1 MTLTSAHSSV
11 SHTARPS
18 PLLLLSSMGSEWG
31 RRIASWVCLPFILSW
46 RLIALL
52 RRLLSRWF
60 IEGRR
65 LALAMRKSP
74 EYVPVALYAAAALL
88 IVPTGF
94 VPGWDRAWWYVG
106 AAFVFAFATVLLY
119 ARYVETRALERG
131 EQRAVARA
139 QTEHRLELQKLL
151 GFDLHNLLN
160 VIAEVLTESDP
171 GKRRELARKARRT
184 AVCMTANLVGKSAGN
199 GTRANLYR
207 LNYAKTAMS
216 VEPGAFYGRG
226 DRSMRIFTEEDD
238 TFNEIMR
245 NEVVFEDFL
254 PKADHQ
260 KYRTYIA
267 HPVSIGGSNDG
278 PLQIYGAL
286 TVDCP
291 GPDDLDP
298 KVDVAKVA
306 VFSTLIAATYEC

>member
-1 MTLTSAHSSV
+1 
-11 SHTARPS
+11 
-18 PLLLLSSMGSEWG
+18 MGSEWG
-31 RRIASWVCLPFILSW
+31 RRIASWVVLPFVLSS

-52 RRLLSRWF
+52 WRKLSRWF
-60 IEGRR
+60 IEGPR
-65 LALAMRKSP
+65 LPIAMRKSP
-74 EYVPVALYAAAALL
+74 EYLPVALYAAAALL

-106 AAFVFAFATVLLY
+106 AAFVFAMATVLLY

-131 EQRAVARA
+131 EQRAVAQA

-151 GFDLHNLLN
+151 GFDLLNLLN
-160 VIAEVLTESDP
+160 MIAEVLIEPDD
-171 GKRRELARKARRT
+171 GKRRELARNARRT

-207 LNYAKTAMS
+207 LNYDKTAMT
-216 VEPGAFYGRG
+216 VEPGAFHGRG

-254 PKADHQ
+254 PKAEHQ
-260 KYRTYIA
+260 RYRTYIA
-267 HPVSIGGSNDG
+267 HPVSIVGGPADE
-278 PLQIYGAL
+278 PQIYGAL

-291 GPDDLDP
+291 GPDDLDRE
-298 KVDVAKVA
+298 VDVAKMA